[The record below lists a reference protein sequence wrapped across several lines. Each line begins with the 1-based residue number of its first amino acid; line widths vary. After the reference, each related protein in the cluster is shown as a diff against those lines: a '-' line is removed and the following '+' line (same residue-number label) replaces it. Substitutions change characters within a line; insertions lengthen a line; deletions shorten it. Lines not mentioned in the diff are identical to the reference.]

1 MKKLIA
7 VLLTIFIAGLAILFF
22 ARSFFALSLA
32 KSQLRSIF
40 PASAVSIGSCEFNP
54 ARRIAFK
61 DIKIKRDNIYDLEIP
76 EAGAY
81 FSLGSV
87 VRKNILRAYLKNA
100 RINISLGQKSLADF
114 KKYLSLGP
122 SVFLVSLLQ
131 LEDTD
136 LSLRSKE
143 ANLKMRLSA
152 AVDAIKQELVSIN
165 MDIRSLDSQG
175 FFLKELILKTAQN
188 FPQGEFSV
196 REAGYDKAK
205 ASRITGGA
213 QLKGKELSL
222 NDMSASLFDGAVNLN
237 VNLVMSALP
246 QYSVDIDCKDLDIG
260 QFVKD
265 FKLEE
270 KFQMT
275 GRLSGHAKI
284 KGSGADFQVIEG
296 DFSTGEGGGVMVIKD
311 EAMLKNMAQ
320 SSNQPLDIIVESLKD
335 YHYNTGVMKLFK
347 AQDSLGLDMALEGEK
362 GKRNLTIVLHDFK
375 LQ

>member
-1 MKKLIA
+1 
-7 VLLTIFIAGLAILFF
+7 
-22 ARSFFALSLA
+22 
-32 KSQLRSIF
+32 
-40 PASAVSIGSCEFNP
+40 
-54 ARRIAFK
+54 
-61 DIKIKRDNIYDLEIP
+61 
-76 EAGAY
+76 
-81 FSLGSV
+81 
-87 VRKNILRAYLKNA
+87 
-100 RINISLGQKSLADF
+100 
-114 KKYLSLGP
+114 
-122 SVFLVSLLQ
+122 
-131 LEDTD
+131 
-136 LSLRSKE
+136 
-143 ANLKMRLSA
+143 
-152 AVDAIKQELVSIN
+152 